1 MAAFNLND
9 YETVDSRL
17 KRFLTDYPNGRV
29 TTELVAMDGE
39 PGSTRWVVKCSIWRE
54 RVDGLPDATGFAEER
69 DGLGG
74 MANKTSAL
82 ENAESSSRGRALQA
96 LGYAGAKSPSRE
108 EMEKVQRASV
118 PELTDAMRDAVAK
131 ALTLDELKKVW
142 DDSVAGGYS
151 GAVRKLVD
159 ERKKVLTK

>member
-1 MAAFNLND
+1 MAAFDLTQ
-9 YETVDSRL
+9 YETVDSRI
-17 KRFLTDYPNGRV
+17 KRFMTDWPNGRI

-54 RVDGLPDATGFAEER
+54 RVEGAPDATGFAEER

-74 MANKTSAL
+74 MANRTSAL

-96 LGYAGAKSPSRE
+96 LGYTGAKSPSRE

-118 PELTDAMRDAVAK
+118 PELTDAMRDAIAK
-131 ALTLDELKKVW
+131 AKTLDELKQVW
-142 DDSVAGGYS
+142 TDAVAGGYS
-151 GAVRKLVD
+151 DQVRKLID
-159 ERKKVLTK
+159 ERKKALS